1 MNHHKKHTKIKNGLF
16 VFGGLAIIIVS
27 LAILWISTIE
37 IPDFK
42 SFTERKVANST
53 KIYDNTG
60 KILLYDLHK
69 DIKRTVIP
77 SDEIGVNIKNAAV
90 AIEDSEFYA
99 HNGIR
104 LKSIVRALWNRFL
117 GKSNAGG
124 GSTITQ
130 QLIKNTLLTQEKTLT
145 RKLKEWVLALKIERV
160 LTKEEILSLY
170 LNEAPYGGTIY
181 GIQEGTKTFF
191 DKNPQEVTL
200 AEAAY
205 LAAIPNSPTFYSPY
219 GKNKAKLDERKNVV
233 LRRMLEIGF
242 ITDAEYQKAKSE
254 VVVFQPQ
261 KPTSIQAP
269 HFVFFVKDY
278 LEKRYGA
285 DVLESG
291 GLNVITTLNY
301 ELQKKAESIV
311 AERAKENEKNAD
323 GKNAAVVA
331 IDANTGAI
339 LAMVGSRDYF
349 DKEIDGNF
357 NVVTAQRQP
366 GSSFKPF
373 VYAEAFNKG
382 YTADTVLFDVKTE
395 FSTNCDERGNPKSGH
410 NKSECY
416 NPDNYDDAFRGPMSL
431 RNALAQSIN
440 VIAVKLLYL
449 VGVQDSI
456 KLAHEMG
463 VTSLNDKD
471 RYGLSLV
478 IGGGEVSL
486 IDLTSAYTV
495 FATEG
500 VRHPYQSI
508 VSVKDNQGIE
518 IEALQTQSL
527 KVLPEN
533 TTRIISD
540 ILSDNQ
546 ARTPTF
552 GANSSLYIKGVDVAV
567 KTGTTN
573 SNKDAWTI
581 GYTPNVAVGAWV
593 GNNDNKSMKKG
604 GAALAGPIWSQVMA
618 EAIKNYPA
626 TPFNKPDAVDPS
638 IPPILRGKW
647 LGGETFTIDSISKKL
662 ATSFTPNS
670 HREEISLTNVHTILY
685 WIDKSN
691 PLGGIP
697 SNHYSDPLY
706 NHFEYG
712 IQSWWSKNSYKYPFT
727 TRGNIPTES
736 DPVHTEINKPK
747 LKFLNLDPNSVYDK
761 NIKQTIN
768 VASVGNIPLQKIDI
782 FIDNTYLT
790 SLKTSPYVFSFTP
803 KDSTD
808 NFNKNTIRAIGYDIY
823 GNFGEVSIVIQ
834 TK

>member
-1 MNHHKKHTKIKNGLF
+1 MQHKKLHKIKNILF
-16 VFGGLAIIIVS
+16 ITGGLAIIIAS
-27 LAILWISTIE
+27 LAILWISTLE

-69 DIKRTVIP
+69 DIKRTVIA
-77 SDEIGVNIKNAAV
+77 DQEIGVNIKNATV
-90 AIEDSEFYA
+90 AIEDSEFYH

-104 LKSIVRALWNRFL
+104 IKSIVRALWTRFL
-117 GKSNAGG
+117 GGKVQG

-160 LTKEEILSLY
+160 LSKEEILALY

-181 GIQEGTKTFF
+181 GIKEGAETFF
-191 DKNPQEVTL
+191 NKKATDLTL

-205 LAAIPNSPTFYSPY
+205 LAAIPNSPTHYSPY
-219 GKNKAKLDERKNVV
+219 GKYKADLDQRKNIV
-233 LRRMLEIGF
+233 LRRMFELGF
-242 ITDAEYQKAKSE
+242 ITDADYQKSKSE

-269 HFVFFVKDY
+269 HFVFFVREY
-278 LEKRYGA
+278 LEKKYGA

-301 ELQKKAESIV
+301 DLQKKAEEIV
-311 AERAKENEKNAD
+311 IKNAKENEKTAD

-331 IDANTGAI
+331 IDAHTGAI

-349 DKEIDGNF
+349 EEEIDGNF

-373 VYAEAFNKG
+373 VYAAAFNKG

-395 FSTNCDERGNPKSGH
+395 FSTNCDERGNPKGGRNRSD
-410 NKSECY
+410 CY

-440 VIAVKLLYL
+440 VVAVKLLYL

-463 VTSLNDKD
+463 VTSLNDAN

-486 IDLTSAYTV
+486 LDLTSAYSV

-500 VRHPYQSI
+500 IRHPYQSI
-508 VSVKDNQGIE
+508 LSIKNNAGVE
-518 IEALQTQSL
+518 IETIQNQSSM
-527 KVLPEN
+527 VLPVN
-533 TTRIISD
+533 TTRLVSD
-540 ILSDNQ
+540 ILSDNI

-552 GANSSLYIKGVDVAV
+552 GTNSSLVVHGVDTAV

-573 SNKDAWTI
+573 NNKDAWTI
-581 GYTPNVAVGAWV
+581 GYTPHVAVGAWV
-593 GNNDNKSMKKG
+593 GNNDNKPMKKG
-604 GAALAGPIWSQVMA
+604 GATLAGPIWNAVIA
-618 EAIKNYPA
+618 EAAKNYPQ
-626 TPFNKPDAVDPS
+626 TDFTKPDTIDQN

-647 LGGETFTIDSISKKL
+647 LGGETFVIDSISKKL
-662 ATSFTPNS
+662 ATEFTPSNN
-670 HREEISLTNVHTILY
+670 REEISLTNVHTILY
-685 WIDKSN
+685 WINKDAPLEGKPNN
-691 PLGGIP
+691 P
-697 SNHYSDPLY
+697 YSDPLY

-712 IQSWWSKNSYKYPFT
+712 IRNWWAQNSYKYPYIT
-727 TRGNIPTES
+727 QANVPVGY
-736 DPVHTEINKPK
+736 DPVHTESNKPS
-747 LKFLNLDPNSVYDK
+747 LTFSNINENTVYDRNSK
-761 NIKQTIN
+761 QVINIVSNKST
-768 VASVGNIPLQKIDI
+768 PLQKIDI
-782 FIDNTYLT
+782 FINNNYTT
-790 SLKTSPYVFSFTP
+790 SLKSFPYSFSVTP
-803 KDSTD
+803 IDFKNLT
-808 NFNKNTIRAIGYDIY
+808 NTNTIRAIGYDVY
-823 GNFGEVSIVIQ
+823 GNSGETSILFQ
-834 TK
+834 TN

>member
-1 MNHHKKHTKIKNGLF
+1 MHHNKKHTKIKNSLF
-16 VFGGLAIIIVS
+16 VFGGIGIVFISLFII
-27 LAILWISTIE
+27 WISTLE

-69 DIKRTVIP
+69 DIKRTVIK
-77 SDEIGVNIKNAAV
+77 SEEIGINIKNAAV
-90 AIEDSEFYA
+90 AIEDSDFYN

-104 LKSIVRALWNRFL
+104 IRSIARALWTRFL
-117 GKSNAGG
+117 GGKVQG

-130 QLIKNTLLTQEKTLT
+130 QLIKNTLLTQEKTIT

-160 LTKEEILSLY
+160 LSKEEILTLY

-181 GIQEGTKTFF
+181 GIEEGSKTFF
-191 DKNPQEVTL
+191 NKSPLDLSL

-219 GKNKAKLDERKNVV
+219 GKNKAKLDNRKDIV
-233 LRRMLEIGF
+233 LHRMLELGF
-242 ITDAEYQKAKSE
+242 ITNEDYEKAKNE

-261 KPTSIQAP
+261 KPSNIQAP
-269 HFVFFVKDY
+269 HFVFFVKEY
-278 LEKRYGA
+278 LEKKYGA

-291 GLNVITTLNY
+291 GLNVTTTLNY
-301 ELQKKAESIV
+301 ELQKKAEAIIS
-311 AERAKENEKNAD
+311 ERAKENEKIAD
-323 GKNAAVVA
+323 GKNAAVVV
-331 IDANTGAI
+331 IDSNTGSI
-339 LAMVGSRDYF
+339 LTMVGSRDYF
-349 DKEIDGNF
+349 DKTIDGNF
-357 NVVTAQRQP
+357 NVVTALRQP

-395 FSTNCDERGNPKSGH
+395 FSTSCDERGNPRSGH

-416 NPDNYDDAFRGPMSL
+416 NPDNYDDSFRGPMSL

-463 VTSLNDKD
+463 VTSLNEAD

-486 IDLTSAYTV
+486 LDMTSAYSV
-495 FATEG
+495 FAAEG
-500 VRHPYQSI
+500 IRHPYQSI
-508 VSVKDNQGIE
+508 VSIKDNQGTE
-518 IEALQTQSL
+518 IESLQNQSF
-527 KVLPEN
+527 KIMPEN
-533 TTRIISD
+533 TTRIVSD

-552 GANSSLYIKGVDVAV
+552 SANSSLVIPGVDVAV

-573 SNKDAWTI
+573 NNKDAWMI

-593 GNNDNKSMKKG
+593 GNNDNKPMKKG
-604 GAALAGPIWSQVMA
+604 GAALAGPIWNAVMV
-618 EAIKNYPA
+618 EAIKNYPSSS
-626 TPFNKPDAVDPS
+626 FIKPEIIDKN
-638 IPPILRGKW
+638 IPPILRGFW
-647 LGGETFTIDSISKKL
+647 RGGETFTIDSVSKKL
-662 ATSFTPNS
+662 ATPFTPDTS
-670 HREEISLTNVHTILY
+670 KEEISLTNVHTILY
-685 WIDKSN
+685 WIDKEN
-691 PLGGIP
+691 PLGGTP
-697 SNHYSDPLY
+697 TNPHSDPLY

-712 IQSWWSKNSYKYPFT
+712 IQNWWRQNSYKYPYIS
-727 TRGNIPTES
+727 RSNIPTGY
-736 DPVHTEINKPK
+736 DPIHTENNKPK
-747 LKFLNLDPNSVYDK
+747 LSFLNINENTLYDR
-761 NIKQTIN
+761 NIKQM
-768 VASVGNIPLQKIDI
+768 VSVSSNGVIAIKKMDI
-782 FIDNTYLT
+782 FINNVYTT
-790 SLKTSPYVFSFTP
+790 SLKNSPYVFYITP
-803 KDSTD
+803 SNLQDSGT
-808 NFNKNTIRAIGYDIY
+808 NTIRVIGYDIY
-823 GNFGEVSIVIQ
+823 GNSGEVSINYN
-834 TK
+834 TN